1 MKIGGIILATIMLL
15 LLSVVASSQR
25 YVFSESSF
33 LTPISLN
40 TESPSEYYPRGNAS
54 LPPPQVLFPTQEEI
68 ENYFL
73 GMNVTAP
80 TFISNSSMGNTT
92 NIQQASS
99 NGNSSMRNSTNVSNA
114 TTFVVFQTNLN
125 GTDHVFLSMIGDPE
139 ITRGASYSNPVELTP
154 ALHGN
159 ISHLQIAA
167 DVDKAYVVWQDY
179 NSTTDLSSIFVS
191 SSMDSGKTF
200 RTYRASENNTDAVDP
215 SIAATGVIAWKE
227 PCPETLPDQEQYCV
241 LYYFRW

>member
-1 MKIGGIILATIMLL
+1 MQTSGIILATILL
-15 LLSVVASSQR
+15 LMLSVATSSQH
-25 YVFSESSF
+25 YVFSESPLF
-33 LTPISLN
+33 RAISLT

-54 LPPPQVLFPTQEEI
+54 LPPPQVIFPTQEEI

-80 TFISNSSMGNTT
+80 TLISNSSMGNTT

-99 NGNSSMRNSTNVSNA
+99 NGNSSMGNTTNISNA

-125 GTDHVFLSMIGDPE
+125 GTDHIFLSMIGDPE

-154 ALHGN
+154 PLHGN

-167 DVDKAYVVWQDY
+167 DVDKAFVVWQDY
-179 NSTTDLSSIFVS
+179 NSTTDLNSIFVS

-200 RTYRASENNTDAVDP
+200 RTYRASENSTDAIDP
-215 SIAATGVIAWKE
+215 SIAPNGIIVWKE
-227 PCPETLPDQEQYCV
+227 PCLETLPDQGPYCV
-241 LYYFRW
+241 AFYFRW